1 VLGADLA
8 EPLTALPTRD
18 LPPRLRGI
26 LANHA
31 MNRAA
36 ELVVMVR
43 DEGTDAIGAFLDRCD
58 RQGLYAL
65 VVTLAA
71 MVPDDAPMD
80 ELLAWI
86 TAATE
91 GVAA

>member
-1 VLGADLA
+1 MLGADLP
-8 EPLTALPTRD
+8 EPLTALPPRD

-26 LANHA
+26 IANHA

-58 RQGLYAL
+58 RQALYAL
-65 VVTLAA
+65 AVTLAA
-71 MVPDDAPMD
+71 MVPDDQPMD
-80 ELLAWI
+80 DLLGWI
-86 TAATE
+86 VAATE